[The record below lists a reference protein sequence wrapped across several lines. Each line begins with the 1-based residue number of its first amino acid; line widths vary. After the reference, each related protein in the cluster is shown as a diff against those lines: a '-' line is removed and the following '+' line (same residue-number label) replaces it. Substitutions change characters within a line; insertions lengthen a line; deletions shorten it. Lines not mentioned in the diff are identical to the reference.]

1 MQSWVSHYCDGKDF
15 FPKAPLFQM
24 HMVINLFLIMIINN
38 EIWSNNFIIKTSML
52 LFFETKFIHYE

>member
-1 MQSWVSHYCDGKDF
+1 MQGWVSHYCDGKDF

-38 EIWSNNFIIKTSML
+38 EIRSNNYKDIHVVIFWK
-52 LFFETKFIHYE
+52 KFIHYE